1 MWIGNLPP
9 VPDGGTQVKSTGEI
23 PLFSRITIES
33 EGTETKVYYTTEQPD
48 NKSHQTPNRT
58 FIEIDATRLLNL
70 KNESLAMIIQAKDAE
85 ELERLRIQYLGKS
98 GLLAQLA
105 KDIPK
110 LEAAERAEMGH
121 LFNDIKTA
129 ISNAIA
135 FKSQATSPK
144 SQMNIDLTLPGTP
157 IPVGILHPI
166 TATARAMNTI
176 FQSLGFSVADGPEIE
191 NDEFNYDRLNLPADH
206 PGRDLQDSLYIKEP
220 DVLLR
225 THTSSVE
232 AHILADRQP
241 PYRFVFPGKS
251 YRYENSNASNH
262 YMFFQYQGVAVGEH
276 ITMANL
282 KWTLETFIKQF
293 YGPRR
298 LSRFRCKYYPEVE
311 PGVGVDI
318 GCPFCRQLGCAV
330 CKNRGWI
337 EILGGGMV
345 HPNLFKR
352 VNLDPQK
359 YSGFA
364 WGMGLDRIA
373 MTRYGIT
380 DIRSLY
386 NGNLIY
392 KI

>member
-1 MWIGNLPP
+1 
-9 VPDGGTQVKSTGEI
+9 
-23 PLFSRITIES
+23 
-33 EGTETKVYYTTEQPD
+33 
-48 NKSHQTPNRT
+48 
-58 FIEIDATRLLNL
+58 
-70 KNESLAMIIQAKDAE
+70 MIIQAKDAE

-98 GLLAQLA
+98 GLLTQLA
-105 KDIPK
+105 KDIPH
-110 LEAAERAEMGH
+110 LEETERAEVGR
-121 LFNDIKTA
+121 LFNDVKQTLKETFDSQLKMVYLLIKNYKLK
-129 ISNAIA
+129 IEVDS
-135 FKSQATSPK
+135 S
-144 SQMNIDLTLPGTP
+144 LPGTP
-157 IPVGILHPI
+157 VNIGLLHPI
-166 TATARAMNTI
+166 TTTARAMNSI

-191 NDEFNYDRLNLPADH
+191 NDEFNYNRLNLPADH

-232 AHILADRQP
+232 AHILANHKP

-282 KWTLETFIKQF
+282 KWTLETFINQF
-293 YGPRR
+293 YGPQRK
-298 LSRFRCKYYPEVE
+298 SRFRCKYYPEVE

-318 GCPFCRQLGCAV
+318 DCPFCKQKGCSV

-337 EILGGGMV
+337 EMLGGGMI

-352 VNLDPQK
+352 VGLDPQK

-364 WGMGLDRIA
+364 WGMGLDRIT

-386 NGNLIY
+386 NGDLVY